1 MIGTIRKHSKWL
13 WILIAGLTI
22 ISFVFFMSSGPVRNS
37 GGGRTSD
44 GYGVIYGKAVTP
56 QEYMRAQAEFYL
68 HYWLR
73 SSGQWPDRAG
83 MTKQDIERETYIRLL
98 LQRKAAAL
106 GIQVSEAELVTAAS
120 EFLRSIGRNGQAVR
134 MQDFVQQVL
143 APAGMGAG
151 DLQNFLRSELTVQQL
166 IQTLGLPGALTTPQ
180 EIGQLYDRENQ
191 EISAQVVFFAASNYL
206 AQVKVSADAVDQFY
220 KLKMAVYL
228 EPERVQVAYVHFN
241 VTNFLEQS
249 KAEWEKT
256 NFTENVEA
264 AYRQFGQEQFPE
276 AKTPEEAKA
285 KIRELLIRD
294 RALRD
299 ARQVANDFAAA
310 LFAIEPVKPE
320 NLAALAQQK
329 GLSVRTTA
337 PFNANLGPVEFDAP
351 ASFTRSAFQL
361 SADEPVAGPII
372 GADGVYIIALA
383 ARLPSMIPAL
393 ELIRARVTQDFQSQE
408 AILLAQRAGTNF
420 YAQLSAQM
428 AAGKTFAQ
436 AAVAA
441 GHVPLV
447 LPPFSLSSQEIP
459 ELGDHASLGQI
470 KQAAFNTPVGRVSN
484 FLPDQDGG
492 FVLFASELLPVDQ
505 AKKTAQL
512 PQFSAQVRRARQNEA
527 FYLWLNAEANRELQN
542 TPFAQEMKA
551 DAAKQ
556 P

>member
-1 MIGTIRKHSKWL
+1 MIGSIRKHSKWL
-13 WILIAGLTI
+13 WIVIASLTI
-22 ISFVFFMSSGPVRNS
+22 ISFVVFMGSGPMRS
-37 GGGRTSD
+37 GNNRVGD
-44 GYGVIYGKAVTP
+44 GYGTIYGKAVTA

-73 SSGQWPDRAG
+73 SSGQWPNKAG
-83 MTKQDIERETYIRLL
+83 MSNQDIERETYIRLL
-98 LQRKAAAL
+98 LQHKAAAL
-106 GIQVSEAELVTAAS
+106 GVQVSEESLVAAAS
-120 EFLRSIGRNGQAVR
+120 EFLRSLGRNGQTVR

-143 APAGMGAG
+143 APAGLGAG

-166 IQTLGLPGALTTPQ
+166 IQTLGLPGALITPQ
-180 EIGQLYDRENQ
+180 EIGHLYDRENQ

-206 AQVKVSADAVDQFY
+206 AQVKMSADAIAQFY
-220 KLKMAVYL
+220 TNNMAYYR

-294 RALRD
+294 RALRN

-310 LFAIEPVKPE
+310 LFAIEPVKAE

-329 GLSVRTTA
+329 GLTVRTTA

-361 SADEPVAGPII
+361 NADEPMAGPII
-372 GADGVYIIALA
+372 GADGIYVIALSG
-383 ARLPSMIPAL
+383 RLPSMIPAL
-393 ELIRARVTQDFQSQE
+393 EQIRSRVTQDFLGQQSVM
-408 AILLAQRAGTNF
+408 AAQHAGTNF
-420 YAQLSAQM
+420 YAQLSVQM

-441 GHVPLV
+441 GQVPLV

-459 ELGDHASLGQI
+459 ELGNHATLAQI
-470 KQAAFNTPVGRVSN
+470 KQAAFTTPVGRVSN

-492 FVLFASELLPVDQ
+492 FVLLASEMLPVDQ
-505 AKKTAQL
+505 SKKTAQL

-527 FYLWLNAEANRELQN
+527 FNLWLMAEANRELQN
-542 TPFAQEMKA
+542 TPIAREMATAGKM
-551 DAAKQ
+551 